1 MRVDVVMAVA
11 GGSVV
16 RRTVALPA
24 TASVRDALSAAN
36 MAVPDGGVA
45 TVFGRIRSLESAVTD
60 GERVEICLPL
70 AADPKQARRSRARRR
85 ANPGR

>member
-11 GGSVV
+11 GGSFV
-16 RRTVALPA
+16 RRTVELPI
-24 TASVRDALSAAN
+24 TASVRDALSAAA

-45 TVFGRIRSLESAVTD
+45 TVFGRIRSLESAVAD

-70 AADPKQARRSRARRR
+70 AADPKQARRSRARRI